1 MYKFTDHVLLRG
13 EVRYDK
19 ANQPILARR
28 GTLADKQT
36 TVGANVIFVY

>member
-1 MYKFTDHVLLRG
+1 LRG

-19 ANQPILARR
+19 ANQPIFTKR
-28 GTLADKQT
+28 GTVADKQT